1 MTDPVIVTRPGAG
14 TSVIPL
20 VFDSPHSGLDYPAD
34 MKPSLEM
41 NILRRSADTFVDKL
55 FKGVDKLGAV
65 MVEATFPRCYIDPN
79 RTTEDIE
86 TTALADAWSG
96 PVKPSIKTNRGT
108 GLVWTKIHGVHPIY
122 DRKLT
127 AAEVQGRID
136 DYWMPYHDALTAEIE
151 RLYSDFGGI
160 WHINCHSMPQ
170 RGDETTED
178 GPVDRADFVLGDR
191 DGTTCAVEF
200 TETVRDFLAG
210 RGYDVAV
217 NWPMKGVELVRK
229 HGRPDENRHSL
240 QIEINRRLY
249 MDEIALAKND
259 RYDDTSAVIAD
270 MSAAIAAFVGENSAV

>member
-1 MTDPVIVTRPGAG
+1 MTEPVIVSRPGAG
-14 TSVIPL
+14 TMAIPL
-20 VFDSPHSGLDYPAD
+20 VFDSPHSGLEYPAD
-34 MKPSLEM
+34 MKPSLAT
-41 NILRRSADTFVDKL
+41 NILRRSEDTFVDQL
-55 FKGVDKLGAV
+55 FKGVDQLGAV

-86 TTALADAWSG
+86 ITALADVWTG
-96 PVKPSIKTNRGT
+96 TVKPSIKTNRGT
-108 GLVWTKIHGVHPIY
+108 GLVWTKIGGVHPIY

-136 DYWMPYHDALTAEIE
+136 NYWAPYHETLAAEIE
-151 RLYSDFGGI
+151 RLYADFGGI
-160 WHINCHSMPQ
+160 WHINCHSMPA

-191 DGTTCAVEF
+191 DGTTCAAAF

-249 MDEIALAKND
+249 MDEIALTKND
-259 RYDDTSAVIAD
+259 RYDETAAVIAD
-270 MSAAIAAFVGENSAV
+270 MTAAIATFVRSNAAV

>member
-1 MTDPVIVTRPGAG
+1 MIDPVIVTRPYAG
-14 TSVIPL
+14 TQAIPL
-20 VFDSPHSGLDYPAD
+20 VFDSPHSGLEYPAD
-34 MKPSLEM
+34 MKPSLDM
-41 NILRRSADTFVDKL
+41 KILRRSEDTFVDQI
-55 FKGVDKLGAV
+55 FACTPTLGAV
-65 MVEATFPRCYIDPN
+65 LVEATFPRCYIDPN

-86 TTALADAWSG
+86 TSALADAWTA

-136 DYWMPYHDALTAEIE
+136 NYWKPYHDVLTAEIE
-151 RLYSDFGGI
+151 RLYADFGGV

-191 DGTTCAVEF
+191 DGTTCAAEF

-249 MDEIALAKND
+249 MDETALTKND
-259 RYDDTSAVIAD
+259 RYDQTAAVIAD
-270 MSAAIAAFVGENSAV
+270 MNEEIAGFVRENATV